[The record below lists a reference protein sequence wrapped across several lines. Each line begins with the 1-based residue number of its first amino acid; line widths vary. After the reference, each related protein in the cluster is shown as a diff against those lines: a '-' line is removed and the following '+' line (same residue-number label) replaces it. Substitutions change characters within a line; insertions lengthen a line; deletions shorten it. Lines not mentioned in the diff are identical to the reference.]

1 MRIAMVAP
9 LVEAVPPRLY
19 GGTERVVSG
28 LTEELVR
35 RGHEVTLFASGDSQ
49 TAAALVAC
57 CPRGLRLD
65 PEVHDYIAYTMVQLG
80 QVYARAHEFDIIH
93 NHVDY
98 FAFPFARLV
107 ETPTLTTTHG
117 RLDFA
122 EVQRVY
128 DAFREQALVSISMSQ
143 RAPLPRARWVST
155 VYNGIDL
162 AHFHYRDTP
171 GDYLV
176 FLGRISPEK
185 RPDRAIEVARAV
197 GRRLV
202 LAAKVDP
209 ADQAYFEHAIA
220 PLLRDCPL
228 VEYVGEVTEPEKDA
242 LLGGAYAYLFPID
255 WPEPFGLTMVEAMA
269 TGTPVL
275 ATRIGS
281 VPEVIVDGVTGFVC
295 DTFLDL
301 LQAVDR
307 VPQLQRR
314 ACRAHVER
322 HFTTAAMA
330 DGYER
335 AYNAVLTGRPA
346 CAPRQATLGR
356 V

>member
-1 MRIAMVAP
+1 
-9 LVEAVPPRLY
+9 
-19 GGTERVVSG
+19 
-28 LTEELVR
+28 
-35 RGHEVTLFASGDSQ
+35 
-49 TAAALVAC
+49 
-57 CPRGLRLD
+57 
-65 PEVHDYIAYTMVQLG
+65 
-80 QVYARAHEFDIIH
+80 
-93 NHVDY
+93 
-98 FAFPFARLV
+98 
-107 ETPTLTTTHG
+107 
-117 RLDFA
+117 
-122 EVQRVY
+122 
-128 DAFREQALVSISMSQ
+128 
-143 RAPLPRARWVST
+143 
-155 VYNGIDL
+155 
-162 AHFHYRDTP
+162 
-171 GDYLV
+171 V

-307 VPQLQRR
+307 VPQIQRR
-314 ACRAHVER
+314 ACRAHVEQ